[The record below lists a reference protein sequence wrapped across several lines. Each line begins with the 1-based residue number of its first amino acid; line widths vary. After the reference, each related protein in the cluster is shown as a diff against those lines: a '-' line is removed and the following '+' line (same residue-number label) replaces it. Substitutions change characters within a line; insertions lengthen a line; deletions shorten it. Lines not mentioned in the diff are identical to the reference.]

1 MIDQQFLENLGNSL
15 FNYTYNSNFQFGS
28 LFSVSSLK
36 NFFHFSKKIPIKS
49 AVASRFFFGHNCL
62 FSIIKFPNDGPM
74 NFTVRLASQ
83 RHCLLP
89 SPDEERKGC

>member
-1 MIDQQFLENLGNSL
+1 MIDQQFLENLGNYSITLIIPIFNLVVCFL
-15 FNYTYNSNFQFGS
+15 F
-28 LFSVSSLK
+28 LHLK
-36 NFFHFSKKIPIKS
+36 TFFISQKKIPIKS
-49 AVASRFFFGHNCL
+49 AVASRLFFGHNCL
-62 FSIIKFPNDGPM
+62 FSIIKFPSDGPM